1 MSQTLSDPLAA
12 DVLFRSAF
20 EFAAIGMALVA
31 PNGRF
36 LRVNRSL
43 CEITGYPQAELL
55 RRTFQDI
62 THPEDLDLDLD
73 YCGKLLAGEI
83 ETYQMEKRY
92 FHKDGSIVWVFLS
105 VSLVRNEEGTP
116 LFFIS
121 QIENITDRKRA
132 EEQLHKAVAAIE
144 KLRSG
149 LLKICAW
156 SKQIEID
163 GRWVPIDE
171 FLRDFLHLRLTHGI
185 SQTGIALSEAESGN
199 AGKVARLPQS
209 PD

>member
-1 MSQTLSDPLAA
+1 MTQTLSESIDA

-20 EFAAIGMALVA
+20 EFAAIGMALVS

-43 CEITGYPQAELL
+43 CEITGYREAELL
-55 RRTFQDI
+55 RLTFQDI
-62 THPEDLDLDLD
+62 THPEDLNLDLD
-73 YCGKLLAGEI
+73 YCGKLLGGEI

-92 FHKDGSIVWVFLS
+92 FHKSGSIVWVLLS
-105 VSLVRNEEGTP
+105 VSLVRNEEGKP

-121 QIENITDRKRA
+121 QIKNITDRKRT
-132 EEQLHKAVAAIE
+132 EEQLRKAVAEIE
-144 KLRSG
+144 KLRGG

-156 SKQIEID
+156 TKQIEID

-171 FLRDFLHLRLTHGI
+171 FLRDFLQLRLSHGI
-185 SQTGIALSEAESGN
+185 SETGIALSEAQPLQGAN
-199 AGKVARLPQS
+199 TVRGRQGF
-209 PD
+209 D